1 MFYALATDL
10 GDFLCAAGV
19 AVTVAIWAWLYF
31 DRLAASAFLFAYLL
45 TVAAVTGLKL
55 VSTDLLPP
63 LDVSAPM
70 SLSQGAP
77 SGHMALATVVYGG
90 AALFCGKARRDPIG
104 LLGLILCTGA
114 IALVG
119 YTRVVL
125 GHHTVADVLAGFTL
139 GALALVFP
147 AMVVKSRSARVG
159 MRLGRLLGTMVIVGA
174 FMLASGVRM
183 PSTLFL

>member
-19 AVTVAIWAWLYF
+19 AVTVAVWAWLYF
-31 DRLAASAFLFAYLL
+31 DRLAASAFVFAYLL

-55 VSTDLLPP
+55 VSTDYLPP

-77 SGHMALATVVYGG
+77 SGHMALATVVYGA
-90 AALFCGKARRDPIG
+90 AALFCGKARRDPFG
-104 LLGLILCTGA
+104 LPGLILCTSA
-114 IALVG
+114 ITTVG

-125 GHHTVADVLAGFTL
+125 GHHTVADVLAGFVL
-139 GALALVFP
+139 GALALIFP
-147 AMVVKSRSARVG
+147 AIVVKARSAKVE
-159 MRLGRLLGTMVIVGA
+159 MRLGRLLVTMVMVGA
-174 FMLASGVRM
+174 IILASGARM